1 MELMYW
7 VAICVT
13 AGLLGA
19 GVRRKELDEALLG
32 GLIISILLLFVA
44 IQKGFIGMDA
54 TAIPVAI
61 TASLM
66 FGYASYGVYEQ
77 NKQEMAAVQKQT
89 ETLEEHDAH
98 CEFCRVMGYGPE
110 DGYEEE

>member
-54 TAIPVAI
+54 SAIPIAI

-77 NKQEMAAVQKQT
+77 NKEELHGGAMMGPYAERDYGLQDDT
-89 ETLEEHDAH
+89 EE
-98 CEFCRVMGYGPE
+98 
-110 DGYEEE
+110 